1 MLPGAEAAGIGGLLG
16 AIPAEEEATAE
27 IGSPGHG
34 RDLVDRKPLPRP
46 FAQLALRLRPAGE
59 ILAEGVQRRETLRVF
74 LFSSGHGGDGTH
86 PIDAAPSRKHL
97 LAGCMGTARFLFL
110 LLVSLGTGLRA
121 EDPPV
126 GTFSIVAAD
135 PSTGEIGV
143 AVQSRI
149 VAVGGIVPFARAGV
163 GAVATQAYANVRYGP
178 AGLAAL
184 AAGIAPDECLRLLA
198 ASDPLRERRQAGL
211 VDASGRAATYTG
223 NDCLGWAGG
232 VVGDHFAVQGN
243 ILAGRQVVEAMA
255 EAFEQS
261 EGTLAQRLI
270 ASLKAG
276 QAAGGDKRGMQSAAL
291 LVVRKGWGYG
301 GLDDRYR
308 DLRVDEHPDPIAELE
323 RIHRAHRRLFPR
335 PDDTSPETAEEP

>member
-1 MLPGAEAAGIGGLLG
+1 MARILL
-16 AIPAEEEATAE
+16 T
-27 IGSPGHG
+27 
-34 RDLVDRKPLPRP
+34 
-46 FAQLALRLRPAGE
+46 LRLPAS
-59 ILAEGVQRRETLRVF
+59 T
-74 LFSSGHGGDGTH
+74 FS
-86 PIDAAPSRKHL
+86 PIR
-97 LAGCMGTARFLFL
+97 MGTVRLLFL
-110 LLVSLGTGLRA
+110 LLAALGGSLRA
-121 EDPPV
+121 EEPPV

-135 PSTGEIGV
+135 PATGEIGI

-178 AGLAAL
+178 AGLSAL

-198 ASDPLRERRQAGL
+198 ANDPLRERRQAGL
-211 VDASGRAATYTG
+211 VDASGCAATYTG
-223 NDCLGWAGG
+223 NDCLDWAGG
-232 VVGDHFAVQGN
+232 IVGTHFAVQGN
-243 ILAGRQVVEAMA
+243 ILAGRQVVVAMA

-261 EGTLAQRLI
+261 EGTLAERLI

-291 LVVRKGWGYG
+291 LVVREGWGYG

-323 RIHRAHRRLFPR
+323 RIHQAHRRLFPR
-335 PDDTSPETAEEP
+335 PDDASSDK